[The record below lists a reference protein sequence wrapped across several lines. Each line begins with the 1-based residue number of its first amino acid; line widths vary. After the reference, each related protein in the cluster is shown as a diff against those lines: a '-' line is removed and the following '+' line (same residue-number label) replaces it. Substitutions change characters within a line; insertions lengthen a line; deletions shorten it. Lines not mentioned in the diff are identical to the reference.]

1 LFGPLRQQLAQHI
14 LLLPTSRLPPETH
27 FSMAESHE
35 NSLKGRP
42 LQRFFRL
49 LSVERKEIGYVY
61 IYAIFNG
68 LINLSL
74 PLGIQ
79 AIISF
84 TLANEISSSWVL
96 LIAVVTVGT
105 ALAGIM
111 QIMQITITEMLQQR
125 VFTRASFEFA
135 YRIPRLRME
144 ALTKYYPPEL
154 VNRFFDTLNVQKG
167 LPKILIDFSTAT
179 LQIFFGMI
187 LLSFYHPFFV
197 FFGVGLMLI
206 LFLIVRYTGPR
217 GMRTSLEESD
227 YKYQVAYWLE
237 EIART
242 MSTFKLAGQSDLAMR
257 RTDDLVSN
265 YLDARKKHFKV
276 LIFQFANIVGFKTIV
291 TAGLLILG
299 SVLLIQREINIGQF
313 VASEI
318 IIILIINSVEKLVL
332 SAEVVYD
339 VLTGMEKIGKITDLP
354 LEKESG
360 IEFDTV
366 DTGKGLSVK
375 LKDLTFSY
383 PGDEQASLFHISMD
397 VKAGEKVC
405 ISGFSGSGK
414 TLLLNVISG
423 LYDSFTGVLSYNDVP
438 YRNYSVSSVRAVI
451 GDCLSQKVLFR
462 GSLLE
467 NLTMGRE
474 DVTLQNLRSAL
485 DKLGLTEFIQHLPE
499 GLNTQLVP
507 ESPMLPEGVV
517 RRLILAKC
525 IAKNPH
531 LLVMDDILR
540 IVEPEER
547 RKIAR
552 YLIDELDFSLITVS
566 NDPLVASR
574 CDKVLIM
581 NQGTIIDSGTYE
593 EISQR
598 PYATN
603 LFNL

>member
-1 LFGPLRQQLAQHI
+1 
-14 LLLPTSRLPPETH
+14 
-27 FSMAESHE
+27 MAESHE

-517 RRLILAKC
+517 RRLKEWCA
-525 IAKNPH
+525 A
-531 LLVMDDILR
+531 
-540 IVEPEER
+540 
-547 RKIAR
+547 
-552 YLIDELDFSLITVS
+552 
-566 NDPLVASR
+566 
-574 CDKVLIM
+574 
-581 NQGTIIDSGTYE
+581 
-593 EISQR
+593 
-598 PYATN
+598 
-603 LFNL
+603 

>member
-1 LFGPLRQQLAQHI
+1 
-14 LLLPTSRLPPETH
+14 
-27 FSMAESHE
+27 MAESHE